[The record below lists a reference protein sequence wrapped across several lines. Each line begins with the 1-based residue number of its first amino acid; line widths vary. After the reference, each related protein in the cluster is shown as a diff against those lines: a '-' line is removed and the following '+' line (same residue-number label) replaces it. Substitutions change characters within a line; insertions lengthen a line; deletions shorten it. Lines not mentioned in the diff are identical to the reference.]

1 MIKPHRKRH
10 LQVWLLLA
18 VLIPAGIIS
27 AYMVVP
33 KPVNDK
39 LLQEDRTEP
48 LPVIINKFEGKDF
61 RLFLRSSPD
70 RKNYQLQWS
79 SLKESAQPSLLIY
92 KEVNGEKELIGRI
105 GSAGN
110 YFFPL
115 KEDPAGGY
123 KLILYDII
131 QQKTTAVIKL

>member
-1 MIKPHRKRH
+1 MIKPLRKRH
-10 LQVWLLLA
+10 LQVWLLSA

-33 KPVNDK
+33 KPVYDK
-39 LLQEDRTEP
+39 LLQEDKTEP
-48 LPVIINKFEGKDF
+48 LPAVINKFEGKDF

-70 RKNYQLQWS
+70 KKNYQLQWS
-79 SLKESAQPSLLIY
+79 NLKGAAEPSLLIY
-92 KEVNGEKELIGRI
+92 KEVDGEKELIGRI

-115 KEDPAGGY
+115 KEDPAGRY
-123 KLILYDII
+123 EFILYDII
-131 QQKTTAVIKL
+131 HQKTTGIIKF